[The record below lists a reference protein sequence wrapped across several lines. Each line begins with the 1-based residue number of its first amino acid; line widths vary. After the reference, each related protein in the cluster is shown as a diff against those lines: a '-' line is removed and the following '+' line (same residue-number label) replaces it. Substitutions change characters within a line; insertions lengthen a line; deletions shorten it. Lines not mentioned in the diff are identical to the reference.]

1 MDNLQPSQRSELAL
15 TKKMS
20 PLTTQPAEGVSSS
33 EILAGAAALTPLQD
47 ATWASFSATP
57 NHSVLNINLRLG

>member
-20 PLTTQPAEGVSSS
+20 PSITRPAEGVSSS
-33 EILAGAAALTPLQD
+33 EILAGAVTLTPRQD
-47 ATWASFSATP
+47 ATRASFSATP